1 PWARFVLQIQA
12 LLLFLLWLLWSFKS
26 EEKFNPSTKT
36 YLLILFLLVCLIQ
49 ILPIPQF
56 VLGILSG
63 KSLEIWDKNQTLLSS
78 LGYDKGKGMF
88 TISLY
93 AQATWKETLLFL
105 SYVAFGFV
113 IARMLT
119 SERRVKILLVPILA
133 VSLFETTYGTYQ
145 YLLNIQNSAYPD
157 VISATGT
164 FVNRNHFAGFLE
176 MSIPLAL
183 GYALSLSNWDDG
195 KQNSL
200 LKKLVSSDNLYKQIL
215 LIFLAGIML
224 LALILSKSR
233 MGIFSSFLSLIFFYI
248 SYVSFRRN
256 KTQKGWLLLFVIAI
270 AILYGLWIGLYS
282 VFERFLRIEAEA
294 QGRLLVWKDMLTMI
308 RDFPLFGTGFGT
320 FSHVYPLYKQFM
332 EKALVFSYAHND
344 YLQLLAET
352 GVLGFLT
359 LITALILFLLSSLKS
374 LNRFSQEED
383 YFSFFLVLGG
393 LTGIVSLLIH
403 SLADFN
409 LHIPSNALYFALLI
423 GFVSAVSGGV
433 QRATIKKRVRVKRR
447 RRIKPQEDDL
457 SYIDIEPK

>member
-1 PWARFVLQIQA
+1 MQ
-12 LLLFLLWLLWSFKS
+12 
-26 EEKFNPSTKT
+26 
-36 YLLILFLLVCLIQ
+36 YH
-49 ILPIPQF
+49 
-56 VLGILSG
+56 
-63 KSLEIWDKNQTLLSS
+63 
-78 LGYDKGKGMF
+78 
-88 TISLY
+88 
-93 AQATWKETLLFL
+93 
-105 SYVAFGFV
+105 
-113 IARMLT
+113 
-119 SERRVKILLVPILA
+119 
-133 VSLFETTYGTYQ
+133 FETTYGAYQ
-145 YLLNIQNSAYPD
+145 YLLNVQNSAYPD

-164 FVNRNHFAGFLE
+164 LVNRNHFAGFLE

-183 GYALSLSNWDDG
+183 GYSLSLSNWDDG
-195 KQNSL
+195 KQKSL
-200 LKKLVSSDNLYKQIL
+200 LKKLVSSDNVYKQIL

-233 MGIFSSFLSLIFFYI
+233 MGSFSSFLSLIFFYI

-294 QGRLLVWKDMLTMI
+294 QGRLLVWKDMLSMI

-320 FSHVYPLYKQFM
+320 FSHAYRLYKQFM
-332 EKALVFSYAHND
+332 EKALVFSCAHND
-344 YLQLLAET
+344 YFQLLAET

-383 YFSFFLVLGG
+383 YFSFFLVLGR
-393 LTGIVSLLIH
+393 LTEIVSLLIH

-423 GFVSAVSGGV
+423 GLVSAISGGV

-457 SYIDIEPK
+457 SYIDIDPK